1 MSFID
6 EMKKKHA
13 SIEDAIFHHPFV
25 RGIGDGSL
33 PVDNFK
39 FYMKQDYVYLIDY
52 THIFSIAVTRTPDL
66 DIKGKFAEL
75 LDVTL
80 NTEMALHR
88 SYAEEFGIT
97 NEEMEATEP
106 APTTRAYVNY
116 LLRVAYEGSL
126 AEILASLLP
135 CQLGYA
141 EIGKDLAGKGKP
153 EKQPLYGKWI
163 DTYSSEEFCALAYW
177 LKDLCDE
184 LAEDSGKK
192 ELKRMDTH
200 YLMAARYEYMF
211 WEMSYRLEKWPI

>member
-1 MSFID
+1 MGFI
-6 EMKKKHA
+6 ENMNKKYA
-13 SIEDAIFHHPFV
+13 SLEEAIFHHPFV
-25 RGIGDGSL
+25 RGIGNGSL
-33 PVDNFK
+33 PVENFK

-52 THIFSIAVTRTPDL
+52 THIFSLAVTKAPDL
-66 DIKGKFAEL
+66 KLKGKFAEL

-97 NEEMEATEP
+97 QEELANTEP
-106 APTTRAYVNY
+106 APTTRAYINY

-126 AEILASLLP
+126 AEILASVLP

-141 EIGKDLAGKGKP
+141 EIGRDLAKKGKP
-153 EKQPLYGKWI
+153 QSQPLYGRWI
-163 DTYSSEEFCALAYW
+163 DTYSSKEFCDLAEW

-184 LAEDSGKK
+184 LAEDAGKE

-200 YLMAARYEYMF
+200 YLIAARYEYMF
-211 WEMSYRLEKWPI
+211 WNMSYTMEKWPI